1 MTNMISL
8 AEQKML
14 AATSAVDALFT
25 EGKIFDGM
33 KIGLGT
39 GSTAILAVH
48 RIGELLSNRALKT
61 VYAVPTSFQ
70 TLIACEK
77 LNIPV
82 YSLNSQQ
89 INGNLDLTIDGADEI
104 DRNKNLIKGGGAA
117 LLLEKI
123 VAYNSETFVVIAD
136 ERKKVHS
143 LGTGFAL
150 PIEIVPEARLSIT
163 HRLEKKGMRIVLREG
178 IKKMGPVIT
187 DKGNFILD
195 VTWEASSTVNPEQL
209 ENDLNLIP
217 GVVENGFFTKNKPL
231 IFIAG
236 EDGSVERF

>member
-8 AEQKML
+8 AEQKIL
-14 AATSAVDALFT
+14 AATSAVDALLK
-25 EGKIFDGM
+25 EGKIFDGI

-48 RIGELLSNRALKT
+48 RIAEFLSNRTLKT

-70 TLIACEK
+70 TLITCEN
-77 LNIPV
+77 LDIPV
-82 YSLNSQQ
+82 YSLNSKQ
-89 INGNLDLTIDGADEI
+89 INGKLDLTIDGADEI

-123 VAYNSETFVVIAD
+123 VAYNSDTFVIIAD

-150 PIEIVPEARLSIT
+150 PIEIIPEARVSIT
-163 HRLEKKGMRIVLREG
+163 HRLEKEGIRVVLREG
-178 IKKMGPVIT
+178 VKKMGPVIT

-195 VTWEASSTVNPEQL
+195 VTWDASSTVNPEQL

-231 IFIAG
+231 IFIA
-236 EDGSVERF
+236 DKNGSVKRF